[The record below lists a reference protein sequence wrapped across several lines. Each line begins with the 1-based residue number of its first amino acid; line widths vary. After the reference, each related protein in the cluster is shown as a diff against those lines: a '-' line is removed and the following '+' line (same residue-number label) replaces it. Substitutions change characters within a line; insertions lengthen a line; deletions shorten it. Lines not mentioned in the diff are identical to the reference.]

1 MERCFSFL
9 LFLVGLE
16 VNYKSVRLVGKASL
30 AVGLLQILFTF
41 VIGYGIASFL
51 GFSVIEAVYI
61 SIALTFSSTIIV
73 VKLLSEKK
81 QINSLYGR
89 ISIGLLLVQDFVAI
103 FILMA
108 LAGMQAGGV
117 YVFLVVAVVYRFG
130 FSLEIGG
137 FLAGIALANASE
149 HYQIASRVRSLRDF
163 FILIFFAILGSSL
176 LFSNLSGVVLAVVVF
191 SLFVL
196 IGNPLVVLVVMGLM
210 GYRKHTSFLTGITI
224 AQISEFSLV
233 LAVLGMKLGHINN
246 TIVSLITA
254 VGIITITL
262 STYAVVHAN
271 YLYRAGRRLLSVFE
285 RRIAVRELSFARDV
299 SKPIIIVGF
308 GRTGQSVAM
317 HLKKED
323 LLVIDFD
330 PEIIH
335 ALGKSGYVFMFGDAV
350 DDGIFEQVD
359 LSKTRLLISTSPTL
373 EDNMSLLEI
382 VKRHNIEFRSTDA
395 PLLKAI
401 LRAEDDTIADL
412 LYKAGA
418 DYVLLPHFTSGHYL
432 GSIIAGDIEL
442 KTLES
447 ARRRKRMMLRRKDT
461 ESVSFVLEGPL
472 HTKGEVKNLQK
483 FM

>member
-1 MERCFSFL
+1 
-9 LFLVGLE
+9 
-16 VNYKSVRLVGKASL
+16 
-30 AVGLLQILFTF
+30 
-41 VIGYGIASFL
+41 
-51 GFSVIEAVYI
+51 
-61 SIALTFSSTIIV
+61 
-73 VKLLSEKK
+73 
-81 QINSLYGR
+81 
-89 ISIGLLLVQDFVAI
+89 
-103 FILMA
+103 
-108 LAGMQAGGV
+108 
-117 YVFLVVAVVYRFG
+117 VYRFG

-447 ARRRKRMMLRRKDT
+447 ARRREIMMLRRKDT